1 MVKSKAVMQN
11 NGEIG
16 VETHVEGHAQDVMFE
31 IISAIRSFRRA
42 LANYSQKEEMWQE
55 FGKHVKRLL
64 EKDLTEEDNNE
75 DYEEEN

>member
-1 MVKSKAVMQN
+1 MVKSKSIMQN

-16 VETHVEGHAQDVMFE
+16 VETHVEGNAQDVMFE

-55 FGKHVKRLL
+55 FGEYVKRLL
-64 EKDLTEEDNNE
+64 DKDLTEEDNDE

>member
-1 MVKSKAVMQN
+1 MVKSKAVMQH

-42 LANYSQKEEMWQE
+42 LASYSQKEEMWQE

-64 EKDLTEEDNNE
+64 EKDLSEDDNNE
-75 DYEEEN
+75 DYEEES